1 MSENGHH
8 GKEETFEQYRDRHN
22 GHAEET
28 AFLRSLG
35 LVAPTDDGTTKKTK
49 SIRDQVGDKI
59 SQALAVV
66 DQSLCAAFEAS
77 GVKADPAK
85 LPTVGLRELLLKDL
99 TPLLKKDK
107 PDISMMDL
115 STLGLND
122 ESKIRGFL
130 QRHGINLDKPVDLHY
145 ALSAFNE
152 AVQFYDD
159 EIASGNGNGGVKHP
173 QIHRNLR
180 KYCDAA
186 DIYNVF
192 KTSAGHGIRHLTP
205 QACALLRIVMAIDF
219 LQKDPHI
226 SALPQVQAEI
236 KSSILRHVRK
246 VGNTSMYHSGNPME
260 KPIPLISAQTRVK
273 ERNRIIMKLLHKPS
287 NSTSEVLDHVGCRFV
302 TESANDTLRLI
313 YQMFFDNNSAVLP
326 CMNIR
331 IGKTKQSLVNRG
343 ILMAA
348 LQDAKKADQLFA
360 ELSELTINHQDVQSE
375 SLTGTD
381 NAYSSDQYR
390 AIHITVD
397 FPVMVNGNPMFF
409 PTEIQFVDKTAQ
421 RDNDTF
427 ASHPNYVAKQREAAT
442 ERVLGNN
449 LHTNFQNRRKNGN
462 GHKHLRKVRGAKK
475 GSGKGKAPVG
485 M

>member
-1 MSENGHH
+1 MSENGTC
-8 GKEETFEQYRDRHN
+8 GRVETFEQYRDRHN
-22 GHAEET
+22 SHAEET

-35 LVAPTDDGTTKKTK
+35 LIAPTDDGSTKKTK
-49 SIRDQVGDKI
+49 SIRDQVSDKI
-59 SQALAVV
+59 AQALTVV

-77 GVKADPAK
+77 GVQVDPAK

-99 TPLLKKDK
+99 SPLLRKDK

-115 STLGLND
+115 ATLGLTD

-130 QRHGINLDKPVDLHY
+130 QRHGVNLDKPAELQY
-145 ALSAFNE
+145 ALAAFNE

-173 QIHRNLR
+173 PIHRNLR
-180 KYCDAA
+180 KYTDAA

-205 QACALLRIVMAIDF
+205 QACALLRIVMVIDF
-219 LQKDPHI
+219 IQKDPHI
-226 SALPQVQAEI
+226 SSMKQVQDEL
-236 KSSILRHVRK
+236 KSAVLRHVRK
-246 VGNTSMYHSGNPME
+246 VGNTFLYHSGDKME
-260 KPIPLISAQTRVK
+260 KPIPLISAAARNK
-273 ERNRIIMKLLHKPS
+273 ARNRIVMKLLHKPS
-287 NSTSEVLDHVGCRFV
+287 NSTSEVLDHVGFRFV
-302 TESANDTLRLI
+302 TESASDTLRLI

-331 IGKTKQSLVNRG
+331 IGKTKQSLVNRAV
-343 ILMAA
+343 LMAA
-348 LQDAKKADQLFA
+348 LTDAKKAEQLFA
-360 ELSELTINHQDVQSE
+360 ELSEETINHQDVDTE

-381 NAYSSDQYR
+381 NSYSSEQYR

-397 FPVMVNGNPMFF
+397 VSVMVNGNPMFF
-409 PTEIQFVDKTAQ
+409 PIEIQFVDKTAQ

-442 ERVLGNN
+442 ARALGNN
-449 LHTNFQNRRKNGN
+449 LHTNYQTRRKNGN
-462 GHKHLRKVRGAKK
+462 GHKPPRKSKP
-475 GSGKGKAPVG
+475 GKAT
-485 M
+485 